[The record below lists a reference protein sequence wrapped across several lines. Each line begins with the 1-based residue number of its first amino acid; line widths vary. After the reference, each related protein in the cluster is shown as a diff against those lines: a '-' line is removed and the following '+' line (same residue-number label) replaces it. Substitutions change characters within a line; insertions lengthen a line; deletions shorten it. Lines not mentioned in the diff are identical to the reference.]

1 MDNYDKIKNLTVDEI
16 VAALSS
22 FIVNNNIKQKL
33 YEAIFSKASIDYESL
48 NKLIPYLDAD
58 DLNAILKYDL
68 DYSISFLLS
77 VKDIAYEDD
86 LTKQTIFL
94 YHRHN
99 LNYIIPLLEY
109 VDEDTIREEM
119 RKKWAFKKLILS
131 CNLKYNQLRLQSLFY
146 LGVTHHHYIILYFR
160 L

>member
-146 LGVTHHHYIILYFR
+146 LGVTHHRYIILYFR